1 MLLAKAKTVLVR
13 KSRIIAKLLK
23 PFEGR
28 YEPSKHY
35 MRGPGPKAKAA
46 AARETYSGSE
56 PSGRKASAST

>member
-1 MLLAKAKTVLVR
+1 MLLAKAKMVFVR
-13 KSRIIAKLLK
+13 KSRAIAKLLK

-46 AARETYSGSE
+46 AARQSY
-56 PSGRKASAST
+56 PSGDARKVSAST